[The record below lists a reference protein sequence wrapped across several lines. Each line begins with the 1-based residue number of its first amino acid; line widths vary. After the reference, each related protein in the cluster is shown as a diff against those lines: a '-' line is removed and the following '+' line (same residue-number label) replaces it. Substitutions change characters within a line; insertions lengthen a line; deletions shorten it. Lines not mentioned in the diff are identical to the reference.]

1 MHVLNERERVP
12 AFTIWFPIWSPTLL
26 FVGYVLVC
34 YRPQPETFLV
44 LDLCLLGL
52 EAEYLLMLSCFN
64 LSPILLDSPNTRIR
78 LHFHIYLHSHFISIP
93 YPTLSHVWDILM
105 IYLYLDLYLYLYFI
119 SNLSVIS
126 MTITISIS
134 ISQITRK
141 SAPPA
146 GYFLICGHLGYAFQ
160 RTGSKDRTSM
170 NDKKRNYALDKW
182 ELRDPDFGIFQVSE
196 TRDLRVV
203 TYVTLLLSVLW
214 RQIFWFNDL
223 PIPYYYL
230 TSGIGFHQ
238 QNLLSNVSCADKQFV
253 GWHGHS
259 RG

>member
-1 MHVLNERERVP
+1 MR
-12 AFTIWFPIWSPTLL
+12 
-26 FVGYVLVC
+26 
-34 YRPQPETFLV
+34 
-44 LDLCLLGL
+44 
-52 EAEYLLMLSCFN
+52 
-64 LSPILLDSPNTRIR
+64 
-78 LHFHIYLHSHFISIP
+78 HSHDLPLSWSLFISLFYFQSVCHIHDHNHIHIHIP
-93 YPTLSHVWDILM
+93 NNEKVCPTGRL
-105 IYLYLDLYLYLYFI
+105 
-119 SNLSVIS
+119 
-126 MTITISIS
+126 
-134 ISQITRK
+134 
-141 SAPPA
+141 
-146 GYFLICGHLGYAFQ
+146 FLICGHLGYAFQ

-182 ELRDPDFGIFQVSE
+182 ELRDPDLGIFQVSE

-214 RQIFWFNDL
+214 RQIVSFEDL